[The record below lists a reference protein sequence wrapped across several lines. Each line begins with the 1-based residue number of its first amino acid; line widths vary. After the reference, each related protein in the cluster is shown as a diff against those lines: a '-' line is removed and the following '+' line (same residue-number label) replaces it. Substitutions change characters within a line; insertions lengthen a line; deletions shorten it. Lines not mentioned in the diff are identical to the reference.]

1 MSNSVC
7 GCTHV
12 ADDELTCWIGHAP
25 RWGAALSLSSF
36 SFSLQIRVSSHA
48 RLVMLHRD
56 ELRQQSSDNMQS
68 SSAEASV
75 SLTAASTAFVPIIA
89 VLEKLAGMCTAQCQ
103 PPLPLPDLSLMFRFQ
118 GISEVTSF
126 QNTPAAAFTWLLMI
140 VTWAPLVVRT
150 IFAKFQS
157 QENVAR
163 QNWQKQLAKDFWKIG
178 KPPKK
183 FAIGQGNLESVSGC
197 RWICWEF
204 SVSENFWHYCAP
216 VVPSRQAAA
225 VLPRKLLNNSSLE
238 ALTDSGGK
246 GKGKIGIYWH
256 TLPCRCR
263 RSHNALK
270 MFLVSAPQ
278 EI

>member
-150 IFAKFQS
+150 IFVSKSRKCGQTELAEAARKRFLKNRQTSKKNLPPAKAISKVFPAVGEFV
-157 QENVAR
+157 ENSLCRKTFDIIVR
-163 QNWQKQLAKDFWKIG
+163 QLFR
-178 KPPKK
+178 
-183 FAIGQGNLESVSGC
+183 QGRLQRSC
-197 RWICWEF
+197 R
-204 SVSENFWHYCAP
+204 ENFWIIH
-216 VVPSRQAAA
+216 PS
-225 VLPRKLLNNSSLE
+225 KHW
-238 ALTDSGGK
+238 LTLVGK
-246 GKGKIGIYWH
+246 EKEKSEFIDTHFPAYH
-256 TLPCRCR
+256 R